1 MLVKLKT
8 NIGTNGKY
16 QGWIIV
22 YQHWKTKLSHQHW
35 NLYISYQY
43 WHGQVPTLVQV

>member
-8 NIGTNGKY
+8 NIDTNGKY
-16 QGWIIV
+16 QGWFIV

-35 NLYISYQY
+35 EGKL
-43 WHGQVPTLVQV
+43 PTS